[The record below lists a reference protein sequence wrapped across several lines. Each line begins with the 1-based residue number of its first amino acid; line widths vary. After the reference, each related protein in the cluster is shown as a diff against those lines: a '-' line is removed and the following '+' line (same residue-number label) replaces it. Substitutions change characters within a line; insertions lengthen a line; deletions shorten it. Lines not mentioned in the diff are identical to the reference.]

1 MAELIQVEVCYALP
15 EQVFRIPLTI
25 ASGADIAAAIQ
36 QSGIAEKAGIRDISA
51 LPVGVFGKKKTP
63 DSVLKDGDRIEIYR
77 PLTADPMEARRR
89 RAAKQ
94 NRKRGTM

>member
-15 EQVFRIPLTI
+15 EQVFRIPLTL
-25 ASGADIAAAIQ
+25 ASGSDLATALQ
-36 QSGIAEKAGIRDISA
+36 QSGIAEKAGIRDINA
-51 LPVGVFGKKKTP
+51 MPVGIFGKKKTP
-63 DSVLKDGDRIEIYR
+63 DTVLKDGDRIEIYR

>member
-15 EQVFRIPLTI
+15 EQVFSIPLTL
-25 ASGADIAAAIQ
+25 ASGSDLAAALR
-36 QSGIAEKAGIRDISA
+36 QSGIAEKANIKDIGAMTVGI
-51 LPVGVFGKKKTP
+51 FGKKKTP
-63 DSVLKDGDRIEIYR
+63 DTVLKDGDRIEIYR